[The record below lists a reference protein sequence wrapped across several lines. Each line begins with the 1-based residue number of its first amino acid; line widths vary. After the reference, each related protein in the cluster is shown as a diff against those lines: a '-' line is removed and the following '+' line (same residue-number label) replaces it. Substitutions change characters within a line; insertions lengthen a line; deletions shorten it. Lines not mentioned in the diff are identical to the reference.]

1 MVDEMTR
8 GMVTNRQNE
17 IAVMESWLITATVR
31 GIPTEVG
38 VAVWKQISFCREQIK
53 GLCKEEGIFS
63 G

>member
-53 GLCKEEGIFS
+53 MLCKEEVS
-63 G
+63 A